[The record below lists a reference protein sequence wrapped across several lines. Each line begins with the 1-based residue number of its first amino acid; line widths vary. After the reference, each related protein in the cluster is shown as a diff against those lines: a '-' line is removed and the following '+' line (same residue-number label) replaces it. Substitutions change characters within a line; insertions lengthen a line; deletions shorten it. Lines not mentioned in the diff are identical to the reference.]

1 MKGFFTSDVARF
13 SPQKFLEHC
22 NGMIRD
28 IKLGRI
34 LMSFSHLRFNDNI
47 LLISSAGMPPIYY
60 HHKKNNRTEEIIIQ
74 GLPLGAMASASYK
87 LVEKQLNSGDTILLL
102 TDGLPEQ
109 MNSHKVIFDYSRVL
123 KYFDEI
129 AENTPNEIIN
139 CLVQKAD
146 EWVDGQK
153 QSDDITFVVIRVL

>member
-1 MKGFFTSDVARF
+1 MER
-13 SPQKFLEHC
+13 
-22 NGMIRD
+22 
-28 IKLGRI
+28 
-34 LMSFSHLRFNDNI
+34 
-47 LLISSAGMPPIYY
+47 
-60 HHKKNNRTEEIIIQ
+60 
-74 GLPLGAMASASYK
+74 ASYK

-109 MNSHKVIFDYSRVL
+109 MNSHMVIFDYSRVL